1 MVPFTWSSV
10 PPRLFT
16 KVCMSR
22 EVLLAT
28 GPRLLLDA
36 ADTDLEI
43 GARSNTQDPF
53 SLPICDQREMPLLPL
68 QETFQVGKR
77 SERMDDLVSMRRWS
91 DRRGR

>member
-1 MVPFTWSSV
+1 
-10 PPRLFT
+10 
-16 KVCMSR
+16 MSR

-53 SLPICDQREMPLLPL
+53 SLPIRDQREMPLLPL

-77 SERMDDLVSMRRWS
+77 SERVDDLVSMRRRS